1 MIYDLTSKGQGQNLT
16 SGQGHV
22 IIELGHVAYQSM
34 RLDETNTRKPFPTF
48 YLCSIKSYWQKKL
61 FVASNDLWWPFKR
74 LLAKKRTLTIAAVP
88 NHSDFKRFGLFL
100 CVHMNL
106 EAFSFFSI
114 DLQWRG
120 HGADLSSGHRY
131 KKIRDKQARGTHAVM

>member
-1 MIYDLTSKGQGQNLT
+1 MLHINRCVLMRQTQWSHSQRSISVQ
-16 SGQGHV
+16 SRV
-22 IIELGHVAYQSM
+22 IDKQ
-34 RLDETNTRKPFPTF
+34 
-48 YLCSIKSYWQKKL
+48 L

-88 NHSDFKRFGLFL
+88 NHPDFERFGLFL
-100 CVHMNL
+100 RVHMDL

-120 HGADLSSGHRY
+120 HGADLTLGHRY
-131 KKIRDKQARGTHAVM
+131 KKSEIYKLEVLMPSCNPPSLKPLWQTLQAGHDCKLFLGKVS